1 MATKLFV
8 AKLSFNTT
16 DDSLQQLFAKYGTV
30 VSAKVILDRETN
42 RSRGFGFVEMENDD
56 DAKKAIQELDG
67 STFEDRTIG
76 VSVAREREDRPRTSG
91 GGGGFGG
98 GNGGGNNFRR
108 RSF

>member
-91 GGGGFGG
+91 GGGFGG